1 MVSLIHCI
9 YASLATPDFHE
20 HHIPALLKHAR
31 ESNRTHDI
39 TGMLLFLDGG
49 FLQMLEGPALEIDA
63 VFESIARDP
72 RHTRVTP
79 LLREPIL
86 RRRFSEWTM
95 GFTNVERSAAN
106 RLIGAPDV
114 LTRTD
119 SVIGLDGVR
128 AKQLLLTFAR
138 SCMVDRSGTHRVLE
152 RSA

>member
-9 YASLATPDFHE
+9 YASLASPEFQE
-20 HHIPALLKHAR
+20 HHIPALLKQAR
-31 ESNRTHDI
+31 ESNRKHDI

-63 VFESIARDP
+63 VYESIARDP

-106 RLIGAPDV
+106 RLIGGQDV
-114 LTRTD
+114 LTRAD
-119 SVIGLDGVR
+119 SVIALDGGQ
-128 AKQLLLTFAR
+128 AKRLLVAFAR
-138 SCMVDRSGTHRVLE
+138 SCMVDRTGTHRVLE
-152 RSA
+152 RTA